1 MVDPAYKEIAG
12 LKIPSNV
19 IMRMDESN
27 HLIWMNAKNAKEKIT
42 ENLPD
47 LMVEKEKRK
56 HDNGRKQKEYC

>member
-12 LKIPSNV
+12 LKISSNV

-27 HLIWMNAKNAKEKIT
+27 HLIWMNAKNAKEKTT

-47 LMVEKEKRK
+47 LMVEKEKRR